1 MCLVNQITNSQFESN
16 GRLRISIMTS
26 SLKMTS
32 KNVEEEDDILAVLF
46 VFDDIKEIGLL
57 DIKLIKLF
65 KF

>member
-32 KNVEEEDDILAVLF
+32 KKRGRGRRHFSCFIC
-46 VFDDIKEIGLL
+46 I
-57 DIKLIKLF
+57 
-65 KF
+65 